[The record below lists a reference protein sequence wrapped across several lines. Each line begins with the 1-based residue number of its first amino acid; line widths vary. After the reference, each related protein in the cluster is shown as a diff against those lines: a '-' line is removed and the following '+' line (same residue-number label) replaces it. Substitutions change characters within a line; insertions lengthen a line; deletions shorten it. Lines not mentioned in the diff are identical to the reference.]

1 MTHVWIM
8 RKKNRPSVGTSK
20 SALVRADA
28 ITHLSMYES
37 QVRASELGSD
47 EVAVLVDTADG
58 GHEAP
63 PLPDD
68 FHLTLLF
75 AVSEARR
82 NARDATDANEEDRV
96 LVAQLDDGNWA
107 CGSSGR
113 PSRNRSRADDANR
126 TRTEPQGGPGAPYVQ
141 RSPSSCQKRA
151 PGAGSR
157 SSSEYG
163 MAKDSCCSD
172 GSEYLPR
179 TRPI

>member
-8 RKKNRPSVGTSK
+8 RKKDSPPVGTSR

-58 GHEAP
+58 GHDAP

-75 AVSEARR
+75 AVSESRRSARE
-82 NARDATDANEEDRV
+82 ATDDANEEDRV
-96 LVAQLDDGNWA
+96 LVAQLDDGNWVWREF
-107 CGSSGR
+107 R
-113 PSRNRSRADDANR
+113 PS
-126 TRTEPQGGPGAPYVQ
+126 EPEPK
-141 RSPSSCQKRA
+141 PS
-151 PGAGSR
+151 
-157 SSSEYG
+157 
-163 MAKDSCCSD
+163 
-172 GSEYLPR
+172 
-179 TRPI
+179 

>member
-75 AVSEARR
+75 AVSAAQCAGCHRR
-82 NARDATDANEEDRV
+82 ERR
-96 LVAQLDDGNWA
+96 
-107 CGSSGR
+107 GSRPGRSAGRRELGLREFR
-113 PSRNRSRADDANR
+113 PS
-126 TRTEPQGGPGAPYVQ
+126 EPEPE
-141 RSPSSCQKRA
+141 PS
-151 PGAGSR
+151 
-157 SSSEYG
+157 
-163 MAKDSCCSD
+163 
-172 GSEYLPR
+172 
-179 TRPI
+179 